1 MRRDG
6 RCCRSALI
14 NVKVC
19 RLSEISPD
27 QSLPDDAAGETPAAR
42 TSRTNLLLSASIES
56 NGLSAPV
63 RIRNLSEHGA
73 LIEGAAL
80 PPVGSILILR
90 RLQLEMRATVIWSD
104 KGRCGVRF
112 EGMIAVAGWRAGN
125 WIAPVGTAAAV
136 KAESGT
142 DSPKPAST
150 VSPAP
155 PHADSGTDAR
165 IAAELK
171 TVQQKLAQMSAQN
184 GEPATALQFD
194 LLSQT
199 LGHLAAILA
208 AQDRMAAIEAIGM
221 MDLRSRLQGKPAA

>member
-1 MRRDG
+1 M
-6 RCCRSALI
+6 
-14 NVKVC
+14 KVC
-19 RLSEISPD
+19 RLSEIPPD
-27 QSLPDDAAGETPAAR
+27 QGLPDDAPVETQAAR

-80 PPVGSILILR
+80 PRVGSSLILR

-125 WIAPVGTAAAV
+125 WIAPVGNAAAV
-136 KAESGT
+136 KADGPSEA
-142 DSPKPAST
+142 KPVAQG
-150 VSPAP
+150 
-155 PHADSGTDAR
+155 DRGLDGR

-171 TVQQKLAQMSAQN
+171 
-184 GEPATALQFD
+184 ALQHQLALMSGRSALVQKFD
-194 LLSQT
+194 AVSQT
-199 LGHLAAILA
+199 LGHLATILA
-208 AQDRMAAIEAIGM
+208 AEDQDAAVAAIGVA
-221 MDLRSRLQGKPAA
+221 DLRSRLQGKPTA

>member
-1 MRRDG
+1 M
-6 RCCRSALI
+6 
-14 NVKVC
+14 
-19 RLSEISPD
+19 
-27 QSLPDDAAGETPAAR
+27 PDDAIGETPAAR

-80 PPVGSILILR
+80 PPVGSSLILR

-125 WIAPVGTAAAV
+125 WIAPVGNATTV
-136 KAESGT
+136 KGDGPSEA
-142 DSPKPAST
+142 KPAT
-150 VSPAP
+150 Q
-155 PHADSGTDAR
+155 SGQVDRGLDGR

-171 TVQQKLAQMSAQN
+171 TLKHQLALMSGQPVGSALVQK
-184 GEPATALQFD
+184 FD
-194 LLSQT
+194 AVSQT

-208 AQDRMAAIEAIGM
+208 AEDQDAAVAAIGTA
-221 MDLRSRLQGKPAA
+221 DLRSRLQGKPAA